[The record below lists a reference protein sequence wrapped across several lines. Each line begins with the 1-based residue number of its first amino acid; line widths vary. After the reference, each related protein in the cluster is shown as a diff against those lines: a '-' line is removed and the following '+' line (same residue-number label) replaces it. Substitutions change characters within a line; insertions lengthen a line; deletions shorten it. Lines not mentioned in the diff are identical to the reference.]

1 MLGGSKVTS
10 GHVPLI
16 PLDDEHVGLSSNDPM
31 VGDWIEFQKKE
42 PLAHL
47 KKKKWREMKRWS

>member
-16 PLDDEHVGLSSNDPM
+16 PRDDEHVGPLSNDPM
-31 VGDWIEFQKKE
+31 VGDWTNFQKKE

-47 KKKKWREMKRWS
+47 

>member
-16 PLDDEHVGLSSNDPM
+16 PLDDEHVGLSNNGPYGGSLDRISEEGF
-31 VGDWIEFQKKE
+31 VSS
-42 PLAHL
+42 PL
-47 KKKKWREMKRWS
+47 RRRNGGR

>member
-10 GHVPLI
+10 SRVPLI
-16 PLDDEHVGLSSNDPM
+16 PLDDEHVGSSSNDPM
-31 VGDWIEFQKKE
+31 VGNWTDFQKKE

-47 KKKKWREMKRWS
+47 